1 MSGKKRWLVKLTFYM
16 FLRNSALRE
25 INKYSVNIQII
36 YIYIYKINTLCETHK
51 FLIIVDNISKEKA
64 RFKRQ
69 REKKLEITRGT
80 GCMVITS

>member
-1 MSGKKRWLVKLTFYM
+1 M
-16 FLRNSALRE
+16 FLRNSALRG

-36 YIYIYKINTLCETHK
+36 YIKKINTLCETQK

-69 REKKLEITRGT
+69 REKKVEITSYRGK
-80 GCMVITS
+80 GMYVYHLVAE

>member
-1 MSGKKRWLVKLTFYM
+1 M

-36 YIYIYKINTLCETHK
+36 YICRKKINTLCETHK

-69 REKKLEITRGT
+69 REKKT
-80 GCMVITS
+80 

>member
-1 MSGKKRWLVKLTFYM
+1 MSGKKHWLVKLTFYM

-36 YIYIYKINTLCETHK
+36 YIYIYIYKKINTLCETHK

-69 REKKLEITRGT
+69 KEKNLK
-80 GCMVITS
+80 